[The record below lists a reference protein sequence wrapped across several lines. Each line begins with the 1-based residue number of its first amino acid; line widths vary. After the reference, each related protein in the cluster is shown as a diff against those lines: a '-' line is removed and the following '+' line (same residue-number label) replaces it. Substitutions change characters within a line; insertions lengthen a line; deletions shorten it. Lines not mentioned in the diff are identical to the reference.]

1 VTRPFAALRELVAAL
16 PDSRVRGRTEGVRVR
31 GVAVDSREVKA
42 GDLFVCLKGAQH
54 DGHAFALE
62 AVRRG
67 AVAVVAG
74 RPLRLAAPVVTV
86 DDTRTALGRL
96 SAAFWGY
103 PSRRLDIV
111 GVTGTKGKTTTAFM
125 LEAVLAR
132 AGLKPAL
139 FGTVE
144 NRFGSRRFPHVHT
157 TPQAHD
163 LQRMLAEVGRLGAR
177 SVAMEVSSHS
187 LVLGR
192 VEGTAFR
199 AGVFTNLT
207 RDHLDFH
214 RTMKA
219 YLGAKAVLFRGLPP
233 AALGGVAAVNCDNPA
248 GRTMARLTPARA
260 VRFSPSGRRPR
271 TGGGYRRGT
280 GPELWATDVRCS
292 PRGISFILN
301 GAGRPVR
308 VSLRL
313 PGAHNVENALA
324 AAGAAWGMGIDAPI
338 IAEGLGALKCV
349 PGRMERVPLSAP
361 FTVVV
366 DYAHTPDSLDRV
378 LRAAREL
385 APGRVIAVFGCGG
398 NRDRGK
404 RPMMGRIAARRA
416 DYTVV
421 TSDNP
426 RNEDP
431 IAIVRAITAGIRRAG
446 RHVVEPDRRK
456 AIAIALR
463 EARAGDMVV
472 IAGKGHEKVQ
482 LLHGREIPFDDVKV
496 VGEEW
501 RQV

>member
-1 VTRPFAALRELVAAL
+1 VTRPFAAFRELVAAL

-31 GVAVDSREVKA
+31 GLAADSHEVKA

-54 DGHAFALE
+54 DGHAFAPE

-74 RPLRLAAPVVTV
+74 RPLRLAVPVVTV
-86 DDTRTALGRL
+86 GDTRPALGRL

-103 PSRRLDIV
+103 PSRRLDVV

-125 LEAVLAR
+125 LEAVLGR

-163 LQRMLAEVGRLGAR
+163 LQRMLAEVLRLGAR

-187 LVLGR
+187 LVLSR

-214 RTMKA
+214 RTMEA
-219 YLGAKAVLFRGLPP
+219 YFDAKALLFRGLPP
-233 AALGGVAAVNCDNPA
+233 GAQGGVAAVNCDNPA
-248 GRTMARLTPARA
+248 GREMARLGVARA
-260 VRFSPSGRRPR
+260 VRFSASGRRP
-271 TGGGYRRGT
+271 GSASGHRRGT
-280 GPELWATDVRCS
+280 GPELWATDVKCS
-292 PRGISFILN
+292 PHGTVFTLN

-313 PGAHNVENALA
+313 PGVHNVENALA
-324 AAGAAWGMGIDAPI
+324 AAGAAWGMGIAAPD
-338 IAEGLGALKCV
+338 IAAGLAALKCV
-349 PGRMERVPLSAP
+349 PGRMERVPLRAP
-361 FTVVV
+361 FTVIV

-378 LRAAREL
+378 LKAAREL

-404 RPMMGRIAARRA
+404 RPIMGGIAVRRA
-416 DYTVV
+416 DLTLV

-426 RNEDP
+426 RNEAPDE
-431 IAIVRAITAGIRRAG
+431 IVREITAGIRRAG

-456 AIAIALR
+456 AIGMALR
-463 EARAGDMVV
+463 AARAGDMVV

-482 LLHGREIPFDDVKV
+482 IVRGRELPFDDVKV
-496 VGEEW
+496 AGEEW
-501 RQV
+501 RQA